1 MPSRNEFI
9 LAAAGSGKTKLLLD
23 EALADRSRRV
33 LITTYTR
40 ENLREIQTRLWQ
52 EAKAAHQVTTMSWF
66 EFLLREGVKPY
77 QAYKTDIL
85 SIRSINFQVRRS
97 NVPALRYARKDDF
110 RQYYTDQG
118 LNLYQDVVSDL
129 VCALDQESGGKVVR
143 RLAGCYDAIF
153 IDELQDL
160 AGPDLDLLIRLMDS
174 DLRVLGVG
182 DPRQSVYVTN
192 TANRNRQHRRAAITG
207 WIERQVNAGRLT
219 TRALTE
225 SYRCNQ
231 LICDFAD
238 GLYPALPATTS
249 KNAETPPDRGVHL
262 VNVDHLD
269 AYRSAHAPQELRWD
283 KRSKWASSSALNM
296 GEVKG
301 MSFDRVLI
309 HPTGTITAHIE
320 TGEEL
325 APATRAKY
333 YVAVTRARHSVG
345 ILTERSTTRSQL
357 TFWTP
362 PTPP

>member
-1 MPSRNEFI
+1 MASHNEFVM
-9 LAAAGSGKTKLLLD
+9 AAAGSGKTKLLLD
-23 EALADRSRRV
+23 EALVDRSRRV

-40 ENLREIQTRLWQ
+40 ENLREIRTRLWE
-52 EAKAAHQVTTMSWF
+52 EARAEHRITTMSWF

-85 SIRSINFQVRRS
+85 SIRSINFHVRRS
-97 NVPALRYARKDDF
+97 GVPALRYAKKDDF
-110 RQYYTDQG
+110 RQYYTDKG
-118 LNLYQDVVSDL
+118 LDLYQDVVSDL
-129 VCALDQESGGKVVR
+129 VCALDQASGGKVVR
-143 RLAGCYDAIF
+143 RLASCYDAIF

-192 TANRNRQHRRAAITG
+192 TANRNRQHRRAAIMG
-207 WIERQVNAGRLT
+207 WIERQVHDGRLT

-238 GLYPALPATTS
+238 GLYPEMPATTS
-249 KNAETPPDRGVHL
+249 KNAETPPDSGVHL

-269 AYRSAHAPQELRWD
+269 SYRAVHAPQELRWD
-283 KRSKWASSSALNM
+283 KRSRWASNGALNM

-309 HPTGTITAHIE
+309 HPTGTITAAIE
-320 TGEEL
+320 NGAEL

-333 YVAVTRARHSVG
+333 YVAITRARHSVG
-345 ILTERSTTRSQL
+345 IVTEKSTTKSQL

-362 PTPP
+362 PTTS